1 MKKGVVD
8 PNARTKKKEKKKKKR
23 KRKRINKT
31 WFGAWALIPNDVNP
45 QDEIPF
51 WTHKQIE
58 IYPRKPRIKSKE
70 SWPVEILFQEPR
82 FGENATKGLP
92 LISS

>member
-1 MKKGVVD
+1 MVKVKLGLILKVHH
-8 PNARTKKKEKKKKKR
+8 TYI
-23 KRKRINKT
+23 RIID
-31 WFGAWALIPNDVNP
+31 ANP

-58 IYPRKPRIKSKE
+58 IYPKKPRIKSKE
-70 SWPVEILFQEPR
+70 SRPVEILFQEPR

-92 LISS
+92 LISF